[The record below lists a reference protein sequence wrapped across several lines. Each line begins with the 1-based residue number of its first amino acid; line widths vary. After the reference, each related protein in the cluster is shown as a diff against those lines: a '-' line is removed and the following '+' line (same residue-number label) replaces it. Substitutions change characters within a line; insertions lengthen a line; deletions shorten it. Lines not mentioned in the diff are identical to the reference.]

1 MTNENR
7 AIRRAYPSDLT
18 DAEWEIVGPMIPAP
32 IWIANLQEPIY
43 HPRDLMDAIRYRLRT
58 GCSWRQLPHDFP
70 PYGSVFHWYAQWSK
84 EGVLETIHDRL
95 RSMVRVAAGRAAEP
109 TAAILDSQSVKT
121 TDVGGP
127 KGYDAGKK
135 INGRKRH
142 LLVDVLGL
150 VLVVCITPA
159 SVQDRDGAV
168 PVLQKAH
175 REYPTLERVWVDGVY
190 NGKVIDDVASET
202 GITIEMVKRSDDRKG
217 FVVLPRRWCV
227 ERTFGW
233 FGKYRLL
240 SKEYERTL
248 ESSKAD
254 IFLAMIS
261 LMLRRLTTSD
271 DVRKEARKPC

>member
-1 MTNENR
+1 MTF
-7 AIRRAYPSDLT
+7 RRMGRFFIGMRNGRRKACWRPFT
-18 DAEWEIVGPMIPAP
+18 IVSAAWCVLLRGEQR
-32 IWIANLQEPIY
+32 N
-43 HPRDLMDAIRYRLRT
+43 RLRRFST
-58 GCSWRQLPHDFP
+58 
-70 PYGSVFHWYAQWSK
+70 AKASK
-84 EGVLETIHDRL
+84 RRTSADP
-95 RSMVRVAAGRAAEP
+95 RA
-109 TAAILDSQSVKT
+109 T
-121 TDVGGP
+121 TL
-127 KGYDAGKK
+127 GKK

-168 PVLQKAH
+168 PVLQEAH